1 MTWHDQWG
9 WGVGGVFAMLVLMV
23 LFWGA
28 IIGLVVWAVRQFRP
42 AASRANGPF
51 PGNEPAMRI
60 LEERFARGEIDADE
74 FTRRRDILRGGPAG

>member
-9 WGVGGVFAMLVLMV
+9 WGVGGLFVMVVFML

-28 IIGLVVWAVRQFRP
+28 IIALVVWAVRQFRP
-42 AASRANGPF
+42 PGP
-51 PGNEPAMRI
+51 PPPPAHGGDPAMRI

-74 FTRRRDILRGGPAG
+74 FTRRRDTLRGGLGG